1 MTPYKRRTVAAVAL
15 LAAVCVMAGRAPLR
29 ADDSGQIL
37 TIDHYLQVKSTVPAI
52 AGQPAQ
58 LYIRE
63 RVAAGQ
69 ALRARSFT
77 DRVAL
82 FVHGAGTPAEVS
94 FDAPYEGY
102 SWMAYLAAAGFD
114 VFSVDMTGYGRST
127 RPPQMSDPCNLPK
140 DKQAAFAPTLLPG
153 PCAPTYPGNMT
164 TIASDWD
171 EVGAAVDYIRALR
184 RVEKVALL
192 GWSLGGPRTGG
203 YAARHPEK
211 VSRLVWLTP
220 AYGRT
225 SAAGPP
231 AKVPA
236 DGVVYN
242 TQSRAEFQ
250 ANWDRQVGCPA
261 QYEPAVADAVWAANL
276 EADPVGA
283 TWGPGVRRA
292 PQTTMWGWNAG
303 VVSKMQIPTLM
314 IAAAHDKQVDPARV
328 RELYDDYGSTQKVL
342 LDLGCAGHNAMWE
355 KAHTHVYRSSL
366 EWLEKGTVNGQPSG
380 VVRLGY

>member
-1 MTPYKRRTVAAVAL
+1 MRRSVKAVMVFAVVVAAAMP
-15 LAAVCVMAGRAPLR
+15 AARGRVL
-29 ADDSGQIL
+29 ADDSAQIL

-58 LYIRE
+58 VYLRE
-63 RVAAGQ
+63 RVAAGP

-77 DRVAL
+77 DRVVL

-94 FDAPYEGY
+94 FDAPHEGY

-127 RPPQMSDPCNLPK
+127 RPPQMSDPCNLPA
-140 DKQAAFAPTLLPG
+140 DKQRSFVPALLPA
-153 PCAPTYPGNMT
+153 PCAPTYAGNMT

-184 RVEKVALL
+184 RVEKVGLL
-192 GWSLGGPRTGG
+192 GWSLGGPRSGG

-211 VSRLVWLTP
+211 VSRMVWLTP
-220 AYGRT
+220 AYDRA

-231 AKVPA
+231 AKVPT
-236 DGVVYN
+236 DGTVYN

-261 QYEPAVADAVWAANL
+261 QYEPQVADAVWAANL

-328 RELYDDYGSTQKVL
+328 RDLYDDYGAKEKVL
-342 LDLGCAGHNAMWE
+342 IDLGCASHSAMWD
-355 KAHTHVYRSSL
+355 KVRTHVFRSSL
-366 EWLEKGTVNGQPSG
+366 EWLEKGSVNGMQTG
-380 VVRLGY
+380 VVKLGY